1 MKNYLKSSMLIIL
14 GVILG
19 ITLKINVFAD
29 NQLDITK
36 SNIPIFI
43 DDEKAEVDAYNING
57 STYMKIS
64 DINEKTSLDILF
76 NEEENI
82 INIYNPTNIQI
93 REFSGRKYVDMS
105 HYSFK
110 YSTFGTELPYD
121 SQKIPYAYE
130 VRTASDQHP
139 GSLTI
144 STPINSS
151 NGGEVI
157 ADMPIEKMRF
167 NGGIY
172 VELETFKEKLYPI
185 LLEMTV
191 ANEEYIK
198 NNSNEDL
205 IQ

>member
-1 MKNYLKSSMLIIL
+1 MKKYLKSTMFIL
-14 GVILG
+14 FGVLLG

-29 NQLDITK
+29 NQLDITR
-36 SNIPIFI
+36 SNFPIFI
-43 DDEKAEVDAYNING
+43 DDQKTDIDAYNING

-64 DINEKTSLDILF
+64 DFNEKTSLEILF
-76 NEEENI
+76 NEEENT

-93 REFSGRKYVDMS
+93 REFNGKKYVDMS

-110 YSTFGTELPYD
+110 YSTYGTELPYD

-130 VRTASDQHP
+130 VRPASDQHT

-144 STPINSS
+144 STSISS
-151 NGGEVI
+151 PNGSKVI
-157 ADMPIEKMRF
+157 TGMPIEKMRF

-185 LLEMTV
+185 LLEMTIS
-191 ANEEYIK
+191 NEEFIK
-198 NNSNEDL
+198 NNSTANN
-205 IQ
+205 